1 VIACA
6 FPIGLAAAIGV
17 VTPVAV
23 AQEIRVRQPSANV
36 EPTQGA
42 EPVEAPRPA
51 DALMDSNVAPDEA
64 TERLSST
71 DPVTWLPVVSA
82 SASTRSERI
91 GFQLVDERFQVLQS
105 EHFDWYFAPADAEA
119 VGEIIRIGE
128 GWYGRLARL
137 FRHEFEQRKP
147 VILGVDH
154 PDLPREGRVVV
165 PLTAPYGGTDRIL
178 GHGLVHAFQYDIAQS
193 RPGGFQGL
201 AGLPPW
207 LIEGMAEYLSVGR
220 DDPLTAMQ
228 VGDAIRGDD
237 FPTIRQMTRESRFSF
252 RFGQALWA
260 YVGDT
265 YGDDAIVEIFRS
277 SLRAGFDNAVQEVI
291 GLDVET
297 LSVRWRAN
305 VAEQLLP

>member
-1 VIACA
+1 
-6 FPIGLAAAIGV
+6 
-17 VTPVAV
+17 
-23 AQEIRVRQPSANV
+23 
-36 EPTQGA
+36 
-42 EPVEAPRPA
+42 
-51 DALMDSNVAPDEA
+51 
-64 TERLSST
+64 
-71 DPVTWLPVVSA
+71 
-82 SASTRSERI
+82 
-91 GFQLVDERFQVLQS
+91 
-105 EHFDWYFAPADAEA
+105 
-119 VGEIIRIGE
+119 
-128 GWYGRLARL
+128 
-137 FRHEFEQRKP
+137 
-147 VILGVDH
+147 
-154 PDLPREGRVVV
+154 
-165 PLTAPYGGTDRIL
+165 
-178 GHGLVHAFQYDIAQS
+178 
-193 RPGGFQGL
+193 
-201 AGLPPW
+201 